1 MSLESLHTC
10 FVHTQIY
17 ISRPFIHLFG
27 KLFSPAPSPVSFSH
41 SDFGGNLCMWKAA
54 LGFECR
60 CCFSLLFPFWQL
72 NEFVCLHFHARHP
85 RPADYLCPRWKNACD
100 LQNDNQFNAGLFH
113 QCERLTAK
121 QDCRFLMCLLMRHA
135 FCVDT
140 SHRRRTDRPSMP
152 IYTHTPFCAEIKG
165 LSAERVAQWSGRQ

>member
-140 SHRRRTDRPSMP
+140 SHRRRMHLYSCLPRMAIFTHLSMQ
-152 IYTHTPFCAEIKG
+152 K
-165 LSAERVAQWSGRQ
+165 